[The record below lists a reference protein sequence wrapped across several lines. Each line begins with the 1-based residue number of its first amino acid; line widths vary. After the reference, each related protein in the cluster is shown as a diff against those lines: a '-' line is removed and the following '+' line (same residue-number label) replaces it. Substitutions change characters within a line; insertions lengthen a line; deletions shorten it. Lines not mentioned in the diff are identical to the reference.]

1 MSAYIQFFIRH
12 EDTFL
17 PIGIFH
23 RNNVIYQAFDGIAI
37 WEKLRPIS
45 EMHLNNVEKVIKGLI
60 NEGEKALARS
70 EEEKKLITSFN
81 NSVEEKLM
89 ALEDRNAFIEEI
101 QDDIKNAE
109 AAQRYVWALR
119 DILDSI
125 QFTDFNKQPYLY
137 VGIEVEGKV
146 EELI

>member
-17 PIGIFH
+17 PIGIFN
-23 RNNVIYQAFDGIAI
+23 RNNAIYKVFDGIAK
-37 WEKLRPIS
+37 WEKIRPIG
-45 EMHLNNVEKVIKGLI
+45 EPILNDAEKITKGFI
-60 NEGEKALARS
+60 REGEKALARA
-70 EEEKKLITSFN
+70 EEEQNLIAKFN
-81 NSVEEKLM
+81 NSVEDKLE
-89 ALEDRNAFIEEI
+89 AYRDYRNYIAEVTGDMKSF
-101 QDDIKNAE
+101 E
-109 AAQRYVWALR
+109 AAQRYLWFLR

-125 QFTDFNKQPYLY
+125 EYTDFNKQPYLY

>member
-17 PIGIFH
+17 PIGVFS
-23 RNNVIYQAFDGIAI
+23 RNNVIYQVFDDIAP

-45 EMHLNNVEKVIKGLI
+45 EMHLNDVDNIIKSLI
-60 NEGEKALARS
+60 KEGEDALAREA
-70 EEEKKLITSFN
+70 EERKLIASFN

-89 ALEDRNAFIEEI
+89 ALEGRNEFVREVK
-101 QDDIKNAE
+101 DDIKNAE
-109 AAQRYVWALR
+109 AAQRYVWTLR
-119 DILDSI
+119 DILESI
-125 QFTDFNKQPYLY
+125 EYTDFNKQPYIY

>member
-17 PIGIFH
+17 PIGVFS
-23 RNNVIYQAFDGIAI
+23 RNNVIYQVFDDIAP

-45 EMHLNNVEKVIKGLI
+45 EMHLNDVDNIIKSLI
-60 NEGEKALARS
+60 KEGEDALAREA
-70 EEEKKLITSFN
+70 EERKLIASFN

-89 ALEDRNAFIEEI
+89 ALESHDEFVREVK
-101 QDDIKNAE
+101 DDIKNAE
-109 AAQRYVWALR
+109 AAQRYVWTLM
-119 DILDSI
+119 DILESI
-125 QFTDFNKQPYLY
+125 EYTDFNKQPYIY
-137 VGIEVEGKV
+137 VGVEVQGKV

>member
-17 PIGIFH
+17 PIGVFS
-23 RNNVIYQAFDGIAI
+23 RNNVIYQVFDNIAP

-45 EMHLNNVEKVIKGLI
+45 EIHLNDVDSVIKGLI
-60 NEGEKALARS
+60 KEGEDALAREA
-70 EEEKKLITSFN
+70 EERKLIASFN

-89 ALEDRNAFIEEI
+89 ALESHNEFIREVK
-101 QDDIKNAE
+101 DDIKNAE
-109 AAQRYVWALR
+109 AAQRYVWTLR
-119 DILDSI
+119 DILESI
-125 QFTDFNKQPYLY
+125 EYTDFNKQPYIY
-137 VGIEVEGKV
+137 VGIEVQGRV